1 MQRVSNL
8 EKEDYSTSEIEIFDA
23 AEQFLGRTS
32 NLMKILITHTPE
44 IARWWLGFLVS
55 IRQDGLGS
63 NSDVKLRGLA
73 CVKTSMTN
81 ECNYCTSHT
90 RIYAKGIGLSDEQII
105 TISTDEYKT
114 SSLFTT
120 REKLALEW
128 AEAVTLNQSRDNQEL
143 ASRMKVEFSDRE
155 IFEITLASGLFNL
168 GNRLNDSFVSE
179 LESETYNRKQWDA
192 VGKLSLDA
200 LEDFASNF
208 PGQKFRNNN
217 KTSK

>member
-8 EKEDYSTSEIEIFDA
+8 EKEDYSTSETEIFDA

-90 RIYAKGIGLSDEQII
+90 RIYAKGIELNHLI
-105 TISTDEYKT
+105 
-114 SSLFTT
+114 L
-120 REKLALEW
+120 EK
-128 AEAVTLNQSRDNQEL
+128 
-143 ASRMKVEFSDRE
+143 
-155 IFEITLASGLFNL
+155 
-168 GNRLNDSFVSE
+168 
-179 LESETYNRKQWDA
+179 
-192 VGKLSLDA
+192 
-200 LEDFASNF
+200 
-208 PGQKFRNNN
+208 P
-217 KTSK
+217 

>member
-63 NSDVKLRGLA
+63 NSDVKL
-73 CVKTSMTN
+73 TN

-155 IFEITLASGLFNL
+155 IIEITLASGLFNL